1 MPYIDE
7 VFQGEV
13 TQAATLEGIC
23 DGMDFVVSTIGITR
37 QKDGVT
43 FQDVDYQG
51 NMNLLAEAERA
62 METGTAQVK
71 KFLYISVFKGGEI
84 PGALTASKE
93 RFVER
98 LRESEVAS
106 VVVRPTGYFSDMEEF
121 LGMAKRGRVYLIG
134 SGEKRM
140 NPIHG
145 ADLAEVCAEAL
156 VGDAA
161 ELDVGGPQV
170 FTHREIARLALQTAG
185 RPEKITALPEW
196 IFKTVIPP
204 LRILSPANGG
214 PLEFMYRVMS
224 RDMVA
229 PCYGLRD
236 LEAYFMEAIGEE

>member
-1 MPYIDE
+1 
-7 VFQGEV
+7 
-13 TQAATLEGIC
+13 
-23 DGMDFVVSTIGITR
+23 MDFVVSTIGITR

-71 KFLYISVFKGGEI
+71 KFLYVSVFKGGEI

-98 LRESEVAS
+98 LRGSKLGS

-121 LGMAKRGRVYLIG
+121 LRMAMRGHVYLIG
-134 SGEKRM
+134 KGEKRM

-170 FTHREIARLALQTAG
+170 YKHREIARLALEAAG

-196 IFKTVIPP
+196 IFKTALLP
-204 LRILSPANGG
+204 LRILSPAGSG
-214 PLEFMYRVMS
+214 PLEFMYQVMS

-229 PCYGLRD
+229 PCYGSRD
-236 LEAYFMEAIGEE
+236 LFTHFTQVLDHEAGTTREK